1 MCTNLRL
8 ISFLI
13 FAIFFAACERPVELN
28 LDTFKPQL
36 AVISS
41 FAPNQL
47 VEVQISATRS
57 PLNTSEPEYIA
68 NAQVDLYLGS
78 QLLETLTL
86 VPAKKDAPPYYIS
99 QQVKPIAG
107 ATYTLRAKA
116 PGFESIE
123 AFSTIPTPTPIERL
137 SISDV
142 IAEPGTQPLNIK
154 YSYDVTISFNDPKNE
169 VNYYHLNF
177 YQQLY
182 TYRLEGNDTI
192 ITGDDL
198 FLKRK
203 FSAIDDEN
211 TMISYFDGGVLFE
224 DKKING
230 MPVKF
235 TFPLD
240 VELEK
245 NHQLLGN
252 VYAEL
257 RTVSKEYYLYYNSL
271 SRQRTSAGGPF
282 AEPVILYNNIENGQG
297 IFAGYN
303 PSFGLIPVQR

>member
-1 MCTNLRL
+1 MYKNLRL
-8 ISFLI
+8 IPFLA
-13 FAIFFAACERPVELN
+13 FAILFAACERPVDLN
-28 LDTFKPQL
+28 LDEFKPQL
-36 AVISS
+36 VVLSN
-41 FAPNQL
+41 FVPDQY

-57 PLNTSEPEYIA
+57 PLNNSEPEYIA
-68 NAQVDLYLGS
+68 NAKVDLYLGQ

-86 VPAKKDAPPYYIS
+86 IPGNNDAPPFYIS
-99 QQVKPIAG
+99 KQVKPITG
-107 ATYTLRAKA
+107 VTYTLRAEA
-116 PGFESIE
+116 PDFEPVE
-123 AFSTIPTPTPIERL
+123 ASSSIPTPTPISGL
-137 SISDV
+137 SISEV
-142 IAEPGTQPLNIK
+142 IAEPGTKPLHTR
-154 YSYDVTISFNDPKNE
+154 YSYNVTIFFDEPKE
-169 VNYYHLNF
+169 KGNYYHLNF

-182 TYRLEGNDTI
+182 NYRLAGTDTI
-192 ITGDDL
+192 KTSYVL
-198 FLKRK
+198 LKRK
-203 FSAIDDEN
+203 FSSLDDEN

-230 MPVKF
+230 MPVKY

-245 NHQLLGN
+245 NRQLLGD

-303 PSFGLIPVQR
+303 PIFESIAIKR